1 MEPEAPLVLVKVGGS
16 ALTDKAG
23 VEVLRTCELRE
34 TARQVARA
42 VGTGVRLVVVHGAGS
57 FGHTQAR
64 RFGVKAGFFC
74 EEGVGGGAAVMGEGV
89 VAVAQGGADGAQ
101 QEAGRMQM
109 QSGNPAFGFA
119 DTRRSV
125 TRLNHYVVEALI
137 NEGVAAVGVSPFPT
151 WKTDKGLLVSDKA
164 EEVAELLRLGFVPVL
179 HGDAVLDRTSG
190 CTILSGDK
198 VMERLADLLQPSIVG
213 FITDVPGVYDRPPR
227 KDAEGTQRAGEGGGG
242 QAQPQLISELLVTPT
257 GDIKVVSSSS
267 ASTSNS
273 QSADDIQMDVNEKQD
288 VTGGMRTK
296 VECAAN
302 IVAKC
307 RVPVYIAQVCVYL
320 YVFVCV
326 CVCLC
331 VFVCVCVLYSHRGP
345 RTCTCA

>member
-1 MEPEAPLVLVKVGGS
+1 MADVTPLVLVKVGGS

-23 VEVLRTCELRE
+23 VEVLRTYELRE
-34 TARQVARA
+34 TARQVASA
-42 VGTGVRLVVVHGAGS
+42 VGNGIRLIVVHGAGS

-74 EEGVGGGAAVMGEGV
+74 EQSVGGGAALVGEGV

-101 QEAGRMQM
+101 QEAGR
-109 QSGNPAFGFA
+109 SENPAFGFA

-151 WKTDKGLLVSDKA
+151 WKTDKGILVSDKA

-179 HGDAVLDRTSG
+179 HGDAVLDQTSG

-227 KDAEGTQRAGEGGGG
+227 KDSHGTQGADGGGG
-242 QAQPQLISELLVTPT
+242 GETQPQLISELLVTPT
-257 GDIKVVSSSS
+257 GKIKAVSSSS
-267 ASTSNS
+267 ASASKS
-273 QSADDIQMDVNEKQD
+273 QSADDIQMEVNEKQD

-307 RVPVYIAQVCVYL
+307 RVPVYIAQVCV
-320 YVFVCV
+320 
-326 CVCLC
+326 
-331 VFVCVCVLYSHRGP
+331 
-345 RTCTCA
+345 CAYRYILFFLAPGASNLHVRVVHLLLF

>member
-1 MEPEAPLVLVKVGGS
+1 MADVTPLVLVKVGGS

-23 VEVLRTCELRE
+23 VEVLRTYELRE
-34 TARQVARA
+34 TARQVASA
-42 VGTGVRLVVVHGAGS
+42 VGNGIRLIVVHGAGS

-74 EEGVGGGAAVMGEGV
+74 EQSVGGGAALVGEGV

-101 QEAGRMQM
+101 QEAGR
-109 QSGNPAFGFA
+109 SENPAFGFA

-151 WKTDKGLLVSDKA
+151 WKTDKGILVSDKA

-179 HGDAVLDRTSG
+179 HGDAVLDQTSG

-227 KDAEGTQRAGEGGGG
+227 KDSHGTQGADGGGG
-242 QAQPQLISELLVTPT
+242 GETQPQLISES
-257 GDIKVVSSSS
+257 K
-267 ASTSNS
+267 S
-273 QSADDIQMDVNEKQD
+273 QSADDIQMEVNEKQD

-307 RVPVYIAQVCVYL
+307 RVPVYIAQVCV
-320 YVFVCV
+320 
-326 CVCLC
+326 
-331 VFVCVCVLYSHRGP
+331 
-345 RTCTCA
+345 CAYRYILFFLAPGASNLHVRVVHLSLF